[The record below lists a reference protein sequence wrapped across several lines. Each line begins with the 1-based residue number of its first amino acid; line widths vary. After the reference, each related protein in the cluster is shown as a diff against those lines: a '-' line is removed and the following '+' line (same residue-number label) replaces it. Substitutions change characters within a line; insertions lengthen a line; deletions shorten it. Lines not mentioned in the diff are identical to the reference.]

1 MDGVDDSYLMSH
13 FLEVFTESEQKVIA
27 VKDTGAFSQG
37 PYDHVGM
44 CGAYRKEVEW
54 LNIS

>member
-27 VKDTGAFSQG
+27 VKDTRAFSQG
-37 PYDHVGM
+37 PYDLVGM
-44 CGAYRKEVEW
+44 WECEKRIGGR
-54 LNIS
+54 